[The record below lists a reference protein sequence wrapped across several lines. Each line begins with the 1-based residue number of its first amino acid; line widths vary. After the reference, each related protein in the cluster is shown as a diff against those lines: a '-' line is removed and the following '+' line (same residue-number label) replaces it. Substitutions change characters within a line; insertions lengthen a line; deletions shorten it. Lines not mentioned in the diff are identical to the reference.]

1 MENRKSKKINSTEN
15 MGFFMLKQQEQKND
29 RPMLSVLHTPDKVVQ
44 EQLDITQ
51 ESQQAML

>member
-1 MENRKSKKINSTEN
+1 MENRKSKKIHSTEN

-51 ESQQAML
+51 EGQQAML